1 VIVNFFNFDNIEV
14 NLKLSESM
22 KNNHL
27 LNYFSQQVNL
37 YLDDRLNDESKESL
51 MKVVDQD
58 DQCCQL
64 FNKEK
69 NFRDFVKN
77 NVKRSNVPNQLI
89 DDIRNKLV

>member
-1 VIVNFFNFDNIEV
+1 MLITLTLIELKWT
-14 NLKLSESM
+14 LKLSESM

-37 YLDDRLNDESKESL
+37 YLDDRLNDDSKESL
-51 MKVVDQD
+51 MKAVDQD
-58 DQCCQL
+58 DTCSQL

-77 NVKRSNVPNQLI
+77 NVKRSQVPNQLI
-89 DDIRNKLV
+89 DKIRNKLA